1 MTAIHFIE
9 LTRKTG
15 SKIFPERFW
24 TGILL
29 FSVLWILPAI
39 ILIILSLN

>member
-15 SKIFPERFW
+15 SKTFPERFW
-24 TGILL
+24 AGILL